1 VQALL
6 GVKESQQEF
15 KKRLEGLR
23 YVTGFEPPAMSES
36 KTLEMGYKPK
46 KSKYEGAF
54 EWKQAKV
61 GFCISASFIFL
72 SE

>member
-1 VQALL
+1 MQALL

-23 YVTGFEPPAMSES
+23 YETKPENETKPAMSES
-36 KTLEMGYKPK
+36 KVLKMGYQNQP
-46 KSKYEGAF
+46 Y
-54 EWKQAKV
+54 EWKQATV